1 MPTEI
6 MKKLGICPYHPL
18 NLLPS
23 GPIMDRIDMWVF
35 VDSVNYKTLDQKNKE
50 GSQTKKARESI
61 LNARLIQKE
70 RFQKENITKNAE
82 MSTRD
87 IDKYITLQ
95 DDVREML
102 HTASQNLSLSPRSY
116 HRILKCARTIA
127 DISRSKEILKEHV
140 LEAIQYKENKF
151 S

>member
-1 MPTEI
+1 
-6 MKKLGICPYHPL
+6 
-18 NLLPS
+18 
-23 GPIMDRIDMWVF
+23 MWVF